1 MPPVHGLELYSDN
14 LGITGTPAEA
24 RRAVAMGCYFSI
36 SAETLRSPKHRR
48 LVADLPSDRLLTE
61 TDGPFVEADGRS
73 VRPMDV
79 PSAVDQLAVLRST
92 KTDTMAR
99 TIRANLRT
107 LVSPYTSHGIDVLGK
122 RRLGKLQFHLC
133 QESRGTFRPASITIG
148 V

>member
-1 MPPVHGLELYSDN
+1 
-14 LGITGTPAEA
+14 
-24 RRAVAMGCYFSI
+24 VAMGCYFSI
-36 SAETLRSPKHRR
+36 SAEMLRSPKHRR

-99 TIRANLRT
+99 TIRANLR
-107 LVSPYTSHGIDVLGK
+107 PRFRSHEAGS
-122 RRLGKLQFHLC
+122 RLRFG
-133 QESRGTFRPASITIG
+133 
-148 V
+148 